1 MLELVAD
8 LNFLNCRCSRYARS
22 VFMRVLFLLFLIC
35 SFSSVHADFIWPTA
49 FLAERWFSIPAIVA
63 GLLIEIGFVR
73 YFSKVDWRK
82 SVIVGAAMNI
92 ASATVGAVFSLIVG
106 LFASMLLYTPI
117 ALIFDAMKSK
127 TDVMVLYWLIG
138 YLCSIL
144 VNVWIEGTII
154 QKTIKLS
161 LSKTFRWLFFAN
173 AISIGM
179 CLICFAI
186 DDSHWISLPKAIGIP
201 IFVMCIYGAYLAY
214 CKFIKKK
221 EI

>member
-1 MLELVAD
+1 
-8 LNFLNCRCSRYARS
+8 
-22 VFMRVLFLLFLIC
+22 MRILFLLLSVC
-35 SFSSVHADFIWPTA
+35 CFSSVYADFIWPTA

-73 YFSKVDWRK
+73 YFTKVDWRK

-154 QKTIKLS
+154 QKMIKLS
-161 LSKTFRWLFFAN
+161 LSKTFQWLFFAN
-173 AISIGM
+173 AISIGI
-179 CLICFAI
+179 CVICFAI
-186 DDSHWISLPKAIGIP
+186 DDSHWISLSEAIGIP
-201 IFVMCIYGAYLAY
+201 IFVMVTYGAYLV
-214 CKFIKKK
+214 CRNFIKRK
-221 EI
+221 

>member
-1 MLELVAD
+1 
-8 LNFLNCRCSRYARS
+8 
-22 VFMRVLFLLFLIC
+22 MRFLFLLLAVC
-35 SFSSVHADFIWPTA
+35 SFSSAHANVIWPTA
-49 FLAERWFSIPAIVA
+49 FLAEKWFSIPAIIL

-73 YFSKVDWRK
+73 YFTKVGWKK
-82 SVIVGAAMNI
+82 SAIVGAAMNI
-92 ASATVGAVFSLIVG
+92 ASATVGAVFSSIVG
-106 LFASMLLYTPI
+106 VFASALLYMPI
-117 ALIFDAMKSK
+117 ELILDAMKSK

-154 QKTIKLS
+154 QKMIKLS
-161 LSKTFRWLFFAN
+161 LSKTFQWLFLAN

-179 CLICFAI
+179 CVICFAI
-186 DDSHWISLPKAIGIP
+186 DDSHWISLQKAIGIP
-201 IFVMCIYGAYLAY
+201 IFVICTYGADLAY